1 MKSRVGCVAV
11 VWSWLSLV
19 GGLGSVS
26 AQPEVAPGGTVVFT
40 SADGG
45 MVECRRLA
53 PIGCIAGVVTG
64 SADAAGRVVF
74 ARSIVP
80 VTGIGIPNY
89 AKATIYNDFVIAAG
103 STDRVVD
110 VEIDVTF
117 DYFSSFNVAALSK
130 VEGSL
135 SLSVEDIT
143 WGTPGIPVAAHTLV
157 SQNRTSDQGTTDVAQ
172 GAENNNLSNS
182 NGHFRAKLRR
192 GHTYRLS
199 FSAES
204 LGEVS
209 LLGVA
214 RSVIDAGWRRL
225 AVTVDEDEVELLAQH
240 DAAVRG
246 QITAHD
252 SDMKQQLSTHD
263 EDIKELLASQ
273 QEEIRA
279 LFAQV
284 IRLLNTPQGRR
295 PEFPVKD

>member
-1 MKSRVGCVAV
+1 MEIGRFAALL
-11 VWSWLSLV
+11 SWLSLV
-19 GGLGSVS
+19 AGLGTASG
-26 AQPEVAPGGTVVFT
+26 QPQVAPGGTVVFT

-45 MVECRRLA
+45 GVECRRLQVV
-53 PIGCIAGVVTG
+53 GCIPGVVTG
-64 SADAAGRVVF
+64 SADAPGRAVF

-80 VTGIGIPNY
+80 VTGLGVPNY
-89 AKATIYNDFVIAAG
+89 AKATIFNDFVIAG
-103 STDRVVD
+103 TPDRVVD
-110 VEIDVTF
+110 VQVDVHF

-130 VEGSL
+130 VEGTL
-135 SLSVEDIT
+135 SLSIEDIT

-157 SQNRTSDQGTTDVAQ
+157 SQNRTSDQGLTDVAQ
-172 GAENNNLSNS
+172 GSENNNLSNS
-182 NGHFRAKLRR
+182 NAHFRAQLRR

-214 RSVIDAGWRRL
+214 RSVVDAGWRRL
-225 AVTVDEDEVELLAQH
+225 AVTVDEDEVELLAEH

-252 SDMKQQLSTHD
+252 GDMKQQLSTHD
-263 EDIKELLASQ
+263 ADIKQLLASQ
-273 QEEIRA
+273 QDEIRA

-284 IRLLNTPQGRR
+284 IQLLNTPQGRR
-295 PEFPVKD
+295 PEFPTKD

>member
-1 MKSRVGCVAV
+1 MKARVGRVAALV
-11 VWSWLSLV
+11 SSLSLV
-19 GGLGSVS
+19 GGLDIAW
-26 AQPEVAPGGTVVFT
+26 AQPEVTPGGTVVFT
-40 SADGG
+40 TADGG
-45 MVECRRLA
+45 GVECRRLQT
-53 PIGCIAGVVTG
+53 ITCIPGVVTG
-64 SADAAGRVVF
+64 SANAAGRAFF

-80 VTGIGIPNY
+80 VTGLGVPND
-89 AKATIYNDFVIAAG
+89 AKATIDNDFTIAG
-103 STDRVVD
+103 SAVDRVVD
-110 VEIDVTF
+110 VQVDVYF

-135 SLSVEDIT
+135 SLSIEDIM

-157 SQNRTSDQGTTDVAQ
+157 SQNRTSDQGLTDLAQ

-182 NGHFRAKLRR
+182 NAHFRPQLRR
-192 GHTYRLS
+192 GHTCRLS

-214 RSVIDAGWRRL
+214 RSVVDAGWRRL
-225 AVTVDEDEVELLAQH
+225 GVTVDEDEVEQLAAH
-240 DAAVRG
+240 DLAVRT
-246 QITAHD
+246 QLTAHD
-252 SDMKQQLSTHD
+252 TDMREQLSTHD
-263 EDIKELLASQ
+263 ADIKQLLASQ
-273 QEEIRA
+273 HEEVRA